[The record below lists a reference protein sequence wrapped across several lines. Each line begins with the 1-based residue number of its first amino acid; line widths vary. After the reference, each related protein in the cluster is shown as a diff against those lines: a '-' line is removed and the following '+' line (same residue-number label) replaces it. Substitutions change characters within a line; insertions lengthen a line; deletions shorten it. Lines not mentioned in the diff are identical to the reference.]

1 MEYELIASIGNA
13 IDNVYNNYSEDGAR
27 RTVAKLVG
35 NEMHVSYRTIL
46 NSARESDL
54 HMQVVNLKKEADQMI
69 KSRLK
74 TIKEEF
80 KRSSGR
86 TLSCK
91 KCKDF
96 DNFETLTVSAFSPL
110 RKLKFTCTY
119 VYEVK

>member
-1 MEYELIASIGNA
+1 MEYDFIVSIGNA

-35 NEMHVSYRTIL
+35 NEMHVSFMTIL

-54 HMQVVNLKKEADQMI
+54 HMQVASLKKEADEMI

-74 TIKEEF
+74 SIKEEF
-80 KRSSGR
+80 KKSSER
-86 TLSCK
+86 TLTCK
-91 KCKDF
+91 KCNDF
-96 DNFETLTVSAFSPL
+96 DNFETLTVSPFSPF